1 MAIPAQ
7 PNTDP
12 THTGGT
18 HARRLAFTLRTPG
31 FPVLWGAALSSQIGA
46 GMQQVLLGWLVLSM
60 TDSSTMV
67 GVLFAVRSAP
77 NLLVG
82 FAAGAITD
90 RLDRRILMR
99 LTVCGMALVSWLIA
113 WLLWMGHLHIW
124 QLLLCAGLF
133 GLLQAFE
140 STARPAYTCDVVG
153 VSGAV
158 QGMALLSL
166 VQCLGRVLGS
176 ILAGVTLQWG

>member
-31 FPVLWGAALSSQIGA
+31 FPVLCGAALCSQIGA

-60 TDSSTMV
+60 TDSSSMV
-67 GVLFAVRSAP
+67 GVLFAVRSLP
-77 NLLVG
+77 NLLAG
-82 FAAGAITD
+82 FAAGVITD

-99 LTVCGMALVSWLIA
+99 VMVWGSCKPSSSQHGRCIPVMSWA
-113 WLLWMGHLHIW
+113 
-124 QLLLCAGLF
+124 
-133 GLLQAFE
+133 
-140 STARPAYTCDVVG
+140 S
-153 VSGAV
+153 AV
-158 QGMALLSL
+158 LYKVLLS
-166 VQCLGRVLGS
+166 S
-176 ILAGVTLQWG
+176 P

>member
-1 MAIPAQ
+1 MAMPHQ
-7 PNTDP
+7 PDTDSRSSV
-12 THTGGT
+12 GW
-18 HARRLAFTLRTPG
+18 RSKRLAFALHTPG
-31 FPVLWGAALSSQIGA
+31 FPVLWGATLSGQIGG

-60 TDSSTMV
+60 TDSSSMV
-67 GVLFAVRSAP
+67 GLLFAVRSAP

-90 RLDRRILMR
+90 RHDRRMLMR

-113 WLLWMGHLHIW
+113 WLWWMGSLHIW

-133 GLLQAFE
+133 GFLHAFE
-140 STARPAYTCDVVG
+140 ATARQAYTCDIVG

-158 QGMALLSL
+158 QSLALLSL
-166 VQCLGRVLGS
+166 VQRLGGVLGS
-176 ILAGVTLQWG
+176 LLAGVTLQ